1 MYPLFE
7 LFGAIYGA
15 WHPRIEWLQYG
26 VTIQMTLSVN
36 KNLAPEEKE
45 VETNSR
51 LGKVIIINNT

>member
-1 MYPLFE
+1 MMYPLFE

-36 KNLAPEEKE
+36 KNLAQRKKKWKQI
-45 VETNSR
+45 R
-51 LGKVIIINNT
+51 DWGKL